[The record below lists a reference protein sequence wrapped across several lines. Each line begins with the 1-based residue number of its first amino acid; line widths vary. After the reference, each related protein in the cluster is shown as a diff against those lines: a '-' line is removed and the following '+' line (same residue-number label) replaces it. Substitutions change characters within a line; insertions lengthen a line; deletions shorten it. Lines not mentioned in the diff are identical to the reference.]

1 MELNGMGAGN
11 MTDHLSNNHMKLV
24 KSLQQKKY
32 RDEHGLFLV
41 EGVKLVNEAIHSQAK
56 LEMIVYA
63 CEEDELP
70 FTLPLNSYRVSPK
83 ELGRMSGLKTPNRV
97 LAVCHKDL
105 PTKENFVGWI
115 VALDQI
121 SDPGNLGTIIR
132 ICDWMGVDQIVCA
145 QESVDVF
152 NTKVVQASMGSIFRV
167 EVIYESLEEYL
178 EESNLE
184 TILEADM
191 EGQSIYEY
199 EPSVEGILVMG
210 SESHGL
216 RPEISAKCT
225 GKISIPQFGGGESL
239 NVAVSTGIILSHLR
253 KGRSL

>member
-1 MELNGMGAGN
+1 
-11 MTDHLSNNHMKLV
+11 MTDHLSNNRMKLV

-32 RDEHGLFLV
+32 RDEHGLFLA
-41 EGVKLVNEAIHSQAK
+41 EGVKLVNEAIHSLAK

-63 CEEDELP
+63 CDEEELP
-70 FTLPLNSYRVSPK
+70 FEIPANSWRVSSK
-83 ELGRMSGLKTPNRV
+83 DLGRMSALKTPNRV
-97 LAVCHKDL
+97 LAVCHQDW
-105 PTKENFVGWI
+105 PRKEVAEGWI

-145 QESVDVF
+145 MDSVDVF
-152 NTKVVQASMGSIFRV
+152 NPKVVQASMGSIFRV
-167 EVIYESLEEYL
+167 NVSYAQLEEYL
-178 EESNLE
+178 EKSDLE

-191 EGQSIYEY
+191 SGD
-199 EPSVEGILVMG
+199 SVYKFNFPEKGILVMG

-216 RPEISAKCT
+216 RSEIAAKCT

-239 NVAVSTGIILSHLR
+239 NVAVSTGILLSHLR
-253 KGRSL
+253 K

>member
-1 MELNGMGAGN
+1 
-11 MTDHLSNNHMKLV
+11 MKLV

-41 EGVKLVNEAIHSQAK
+41 EGVKLVNEALHSKAK

-63 CEEDELP
+63 CEDDELP
-70 FTLPLNSYRVSPK
+70 FALPPNSWRVSAK
-83 ELGRMSGLKTPNRV
+83 DLGRMSALKSPNRV
-97 LAVCHKDL
+97 LAVCHKDWSS
-105 PTKENFVGWI
+105 PKSSDSWI
-115 VALDQI
+115 LALDQI

-145 QESVDVF
+145 TDSVDVF
-152 NTKVVQASMGSIFRV
+152 NPKVVQASMGSIFRV
-167 EVIYESLEEYL
+167 NVSYQPLEEFL
-178 EESNLE
+178 ENSGVD

-191 EGQSIYEY
+191 DGE
-199 EPSVEGILVMG
+199 SVNEFQFPEKGILVMG

-225 GKISIPQFGGGESL
+225 GKVTIPQFGGGESL
-239 NVAVSTGIILSHLR
+239 NVAVSTGILLSHIKR
-253 KGRSL
+253 

>member
-1 MELNGMGAGN
+1 
-11 MTDHLSNNHMKLV
+11 MKLV
-24 KSLQQKKY
+24 KSLQQKKF

-56 LEMIVYA
+56 VEMIVYA
-63 CEEDELP
+63 CEEEELP
-70 FTLPLNSYRVSPK
+70 FEMPLNSWRVSSK
-83 ELGRMSGLKTPNRV
+83 DLARMSALKNPNRI
-97 LAVCHKDL
+97 LAVCHKDW
-105 PTKENFVGWI
+105 PRKEVSEGWV

-145 QESVDVF
+145 MDSVDVF
-152 NTKVVQASMGSIFRV
+152 NPKVVQASMGSIFRV
-167 EVIYESLEEYL
+167 NVSYEHLEEYL
-178 EESNLE
+178 GNSDSK

-191 EGQSIYEY
+191 EGD
-199 EPSVEGILVMG
+199 SVYKFEFPEKGILVMG

-225 GKISIPQFGGGESL
+225 SKISIPQFGGGESL
-239 NVAVSTGIILSHLR
+239 NVAISTGILLSHIM
-253 KGRSL
+253 K

>member
-1 MELNGMGAGN
+1 
-11 MTDHLSNNHMKLV
+11 MKLV

-70 FTLPLNSYRVSPK
+70 FDMPLNSWRVSPK
-83 ELGRMSGLKTPNRV
+83 DLGRLSALKNPNRV
-97 LAVCHKDL
+97 LAVCRKDW
-105 PTKENFVGWI
+105 PRKELLEGWV

-145 QESVDVF
+145 TDSVDVF
-152 NTKVVQASMGSIFRV
+152 NPKVVQASMGSIFRV
-167 EVIYESLEEYL
+167 NVSYHHLEEYL
-178 EESNLE
+178 EKSDSE

-191 EGQSIYEY
+191 KGDSVYSFQS
-199 EPSVEGILVMG
+199 PDKGVLVMG

-216 RPEISAKCT
+216 RSEISAKCT

-239 NVAVSTGIILSHLR
+239 NVAVSTGILLSHLKR
-253 KGRSL
+253 

>member
-1 MELNGMGAGN
+1 MRAGN

-32 RDEHGLFLV
+32 RDEHGFFLV

-70 FTLPLNSYRVSPK
+70 FDIPLNSWRVSSK
-83 ELGRMSGLKTPNRV
+83 DLGRISGLKNPNRV
-97 LAVCHKDL
+97 LAVCHKEW
-105 PTKENFVGWI
+105 PRKEVSERWV

-132 ICDWMGVDQIVCA
+132 ICDWMGVDNIVCA
-145 QESVDVF
+145 MGSVDVF
-152 NTKVVQASMGSIFRV
+152 NPKVVQASMGSIFRV
-167 EVIYESLEEYL
+167 NVSYEHLEEYL
-178 EESNLE
+178 AKSDSE

-191 EGQSIYEY
+191 DGDSVYEF
-199 EPSVEGILVMG
+199 EFPEKGVLVMG

-239 NVAVSTGIILSHLR
+239 NVAVSTGILLSHI
-253 KGRSL
+253 KQ

>member
-1 MELNGMGAGN
+1 
-11 MTDHLSNNHMKLV
+11 MKLV

-63 CEEDELP
+63 CEEDVLP
-70 FTLPLNSYRVSPK
+70 FDIPLNSWRVSPK
-83 ELGRMSGLKTPNRV
+83 DLARMSAVKNPNRI
-97 LAVCHKDL
+97 LAVCHK
-105 PTKENFVGWI
+105 GWPRREVSGGWV

-132 ICDWMGVDQIVCA
+132 ICDWMGVDQIICA
-145 QESVDVF
+145 MDSVDVF
-152 NTKVVQASMGSIFRV
+152 NPKVVQASMGSIFRV
-167 EVIYESLEEYL
+167 NVSYEHLEDYL
-178 EESNLE
+178 EKYDSE
-184 TILEADM
+184 TILEANM
-191 EGQSIYEY
+191 NGE
-199 EPSVEGILVMG
+199 SVHKFEFPEKGVLVMG

-239 NVAVSTGIILSHLR
+239 NVAVSTGILLSHIKR
-253 KGRSL
+253 

>member
-1 MELNGMGAGN
+1 MRAGN

-70 FTLPLNSYRVSPK
+70 FDIPLNSWRVSPK
-83 ELGRMSGLKTPNRV
+83 DLGRMSSLKNPNRV
-97 LAVCHKDL
+97 LAVCHKDWSQ
-105 PTKENFVGWI
+105 KEVSGGWI
-115 VALDQI
+115 LALDEI

-132 ICDWMGVDQIVCA
+132 ICDWMGVESIVCA
-145 QESVDVF
+145 TDSVELF
-152 NTKVVQASMGSIFRV
+152 NPKVVQASMGSLFRV
-167 EVIYESLEEYL
+167 AVSYANLEDYL
-178 EESNLE
+178 EKSGSE

-191 EGQSIYEY
+191 KGDSIYKFEF
-199 EPSVEGILVMG
+199 PKKGILVMG

-239 NVAVSTGIILSHLR
+239 NVAVSTGILLSHLKR
-253 KGRSL
+253 

>member
-1 MELNGMGAGN
+1 MGAGN

-70 FTLPLNSYRVSPK
+70 FDIPLNSWRVSPK
-83 ELGRMSGLKTPNRV
+83 DLGRMSSLKNPNRV
-97 LAVCHKDL
+97 LAVCHKDWSQ
-105 PTKENFVGWI
+105 KEISGGWI
-115 VALDQI
+115 LALDEI

-132 ICDWMGVDQIVCA
+132 ICDWMGVESIVCA
-145 QESVDVF
+145 TDSVELF
-152 NTKVVQASMGSIFRV
+152 NPKVVQASMGSLFRV
-167 EVIYESLEEYL
+167 AVSYANLEDYL
-178 EESNLE
+178 EKSGSE

-191 EGQSIYEY
+191 KGDSIYKY
-199 EPSVEGILVMG
+199 EFPEKGILVMG

-239 NVAVSTGIILSHLR
+239 NVAVSTGILLSHLKR
-253 KGRSL
+253 